1 VWIDS
6 ESERTVNQILK
17 EKKNQIQNSYELLK
31 SLIKSACKIFLK
43 RDKEQILT
51 LL

>member
-1 VWIDS
+1 MWIDI

-17 EKKNQIQNSYELLK
+17 EKPEFQNSSEISK

-43 RDKEQILT
+43 RDKKQILT
-51 LL
+51 FL

>member
-1 VWIDS
+1 MWIDS
-6 ESERTVNQILK
+6 ESERTVNQILN
-17 EKKNQIQNSYELLK
+17 EKKNQSQNSSELLK
-31 SLIKSACKIFLK
+31 SLIKSACKFFLK